1 MDVKAV
7 FVEKDVKS
15 INELFIYKEFVF
27 KEPLIFNLKLGE
39 ISVSIPTEP
48 EIIPPDNFRK
58 LLLAFIIVKYLSI
71 KFEPPSFKLP

>member
-27 KEPLIFNLKLGE
+27 KEPLMKRLYWDKVE
-39 ISVSIPTEP
+39 EP
-48 EIIPPDNFRK
+48 I
-58 LLLAFIIVKYLSI
+58 LT
-71 KFEPPSFKLP
+71 LP